1 MQGLPN
7 LIVAANVRVQ
17 RAEAAVEEYS
27 AVEQVEIGKTEHCA
41 AWRQTGGC
49 VHPLDNT
56 RD

>member
-27 AVEQVEIGKTEHCA
+27 AVEQVEIGKTEHCT

-49 VHPLDNT
+49 VHPLDST